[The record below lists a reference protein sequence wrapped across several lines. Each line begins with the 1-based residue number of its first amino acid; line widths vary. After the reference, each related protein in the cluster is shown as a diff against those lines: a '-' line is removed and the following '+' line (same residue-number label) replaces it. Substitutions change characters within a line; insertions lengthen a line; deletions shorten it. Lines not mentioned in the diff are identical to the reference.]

1 MLTPEQFDVLLRD
14 ATRGAKDATVPA
26 GPRLVRAHHRARW
39 RAGVLLGQT
48 ELVAEL
54 PDRAPAAL
62 RLDPWTPMILDRPA
76 DRPIAGALA
85 SGQTVLWLEP
95 TTTFI
100 RNRTVTLD
108 WSFCAGLGTDGR
120 SYLLGLPGDATSVLS
135 LSAARGLDPAGTG
148 NGAARTASVLATR
161 LSDVVVQRPARTHQ
175 PVLGD
180 SRALKDRRGGA
191 TTWGERFAPTSV
203 RTRPSNR
210 TQGLPTGRPTGQFS
224 STRAVPRNSRRSWT
238 RVLSFWT

>member
-1 MLTPEQFDVLLRD
+1 MGRVLRRFLPGRECRGPGHATRDHPRARVPAAKVPNWFPAGTPLRMLTPEQFDVLLRD
-14 ATRGAKDATVPA
+14 ATQGAKDATPPA

-108 WSFCAGLGTDGR
+108 WELRAGLGTDGR

-135 LSAARGLDPAGTG
+135 LELPEGWIPLGPEMERQGPLPSSQPGFQTWLFNGRPGLI
-148 NGAARTASVLATR
+148 NLCLAIREPSKT
-161 LSDVVVQRPARTHQ
+161 
-175 PVLGD
+175 
-180 SRALKDRRGGA
+180 GGA
-191 TTWGERFAPTSV
+191 
-203 RTRPSNR
+203 
-210 TQGLPTGRPTGQFS
+210 GRPPG
-224 STRAVPRNSRRSWT
+224 
-238 RVLSFWT
+238 